1 MTETHP
7 TFYPSDNLTKRRNM
21 TDEETYQE
29 TPKEAAARRAQEAAL
44 PKMQLWERKLL
55 DFSLRNALLNLRVR
69 GKVVPLVGTNLG
81 GVEDALQDGADFE
94 LISDPELSLPPADDS
109 GMRDSSQLAPA
120 LHDQVS
126 AALGKKRLTSYL
138 SATELPT
145 ALKGLYR
152 SSRSALEENGANTL
166 FLVLGVLRWFEDAKA
181 TKPRYAPLLLL
192 PVEIVRCAGNHYKLR
207 QRDEDV
213 ILNTTLVEFLRQ
225 QHDTD
230 LGTPLTPLP
239 TDDSGIDVDGVLKTV
254 RTLIADHPNWQV
266 WEESLIGL
274 FSFSKFVMWNDIHA
288 GGEQMRRHPI
298 IGSLVSRK
306 LQLDTSQEA
315 ADASTADTTH
325 EPKDF
330 CTPVDADSSQL
341 EAVIES
347 GEGKSFI
354 LHGPPGTGKSQTITN
369 IIANALY
376 HGKRVL
382 FVAEKMA
389 ALSVVQRRLKKIGIG
404 DFCMEM
410 HSNKATKSH
419 FLAQME
425 TALNIA
431 HYARNEAFERQSAEL
446 FAQRQKLLKYMNAL
460 HRRLPHGLSTYE
472 CLTGTL
478 EVKGEEIPQP
488 DELAA
493 ALTKERLDDVCKRL
507 TELDGVFRATGHPAD
522 HPLRELRVQDTSV
535 QVAQHLTAA
544 LAALRQ
550 TAEAAEHASWF
561 LPRLLK
567 RRKLRQRLRDIGTG
581 FSWDGLA
588 AYEEAK
594 SPVAELLKQIDTWQA
609 NAAKAHDWSLW
620 CVKRC
625 ELERDGLASVVSY
638 LLQSHKSGT
647 ATADA
652 LRKGILHK
660 WVLDGIDASPELQMF
675 NGQMLEQVIAGYRE
689 LAKQFQTLA
698 RQELYCRLAAR
709 IPNAT
714 LEATNN
720 SEISI
725 LKRAIKSKGR
735 GKTMRQLFDSI
746 PTLLPRLCPCMLM
759 SPLSVAQYIELGAPP
774 FDLVLFDEASQMPT
788 SEAVGA
794 IARGK
799 SLIVVGDP
807 MQMPPTSFFDT
818 ATTNEDDAENDDME
832 SILDDC
838 LALSVPSRHLTWH
851 YRSKHESLIS
861 FSNQHYYGGR
871 LFTFPSTD
879 DRTSKVTLVH
889 VDGTYDMGKTRC
901 NQAEAQAVVE
911 EALRRLADD
920 TLSRQSIGIVAFS
933 KAQAELIE
941 DLLTAEL
948 AKRPE
953 LERRAYDCADPLFVK
968 NLENVQGDERDVIL
982 FSVGYGPDSTG
993 KVSMNFGPLNN
1004 QGGERRLNV
1013 AVSRSCREMQVFSSL
1028 SPDQIDLSRT
1038 NAEGVKGLKAF
1049 LQYAGGGHGEGTA
1062 GNAKSANP
1070 SGNSDTLVDDI
1081 AAAVRTLGYEVD
1093 TCIGRSAFKID
1104 IAVIHP
1110 ARPDEYLL
1118 GILCDGT
1125 NYTKTKTTRD
1135 REIGQPGVLSMLGWH
1150 TLRVWAVDW
1159 FLNRE
1164 QVIQRIASTLQ
1175 ECLNPEPPDADT
1187 TPAPTPPASSATPTP
1202 DTSHAAARATDCA
1215 PLPTAATPPPAP
1227 AAPAEE
1233 AAPRLLADTRQIP
1246 YTAAALK
1253 PCKDSHTATEL
1264 EGKARQISAQIAKI
1278 IAAEQP
1284 ITLALLT
1291 KRIAKLWNAKQS
1303 AKLSQIVAANLGN
1316 AYCDA
1321 LQRDVK
1327 PFFWTDFDTSAHY
1340 KQFRT
1345 GGERSIEEI
1354 PLIEVI
1360 NAAAYAVEQQVALP
1374 LTDLRTLTARLL
1386 GFTRTSEKVSETV
1399 DQAIDILKKMQRIEL
1414 ADDEPHTV
1422 KLRET

>member
-1 MTETHP
+1 
-7 TFYPSDNLTKRRNM
+7 M
-21 TDEETYQE
+21 TDEETYKE
-29 TPKEAAARRAQEAAL
+29 TPQEAAARKAQEAAL

-81 GVEDALQDGADFE
+81 RVEDALQDGADFE
-94 LISDPELSLPPADDS
+94 LISDPEISLPPTDDS
-109 GMRDSSQLAPA
+109 GMRDSSQLTPA
-120 LHDQVS
+120 LHDQVA

-138 SATELPT
+138 SANELPT
-145 ALKGLYR
+145 TLKGLYR

-192 PVEIVRCAGNHYKLR
+192 PVEIVRCAGNLYKLR

-225 QHDTD
+225 QHGID
-230 LGTPLTPLP
+230 LGAPLTPLP

-254 RTLIADHPNWQV
+254 RSLIADHPHWQV
-266 WEESLIGL
+266 FEESLVGL

-288 GGEQMRRHPI
+288 GGAQMRRHPI
-298 IGSLVSRK
+298 IGSLVSGK

-315 ADASTADTTH
+315 ADASTADATH

-330 CTPVDADSSQL
+330 CTPVDVDSSQL

-446 FAQRQKLLKYMNAL
+446 FAQRQKLLKYMKAL

-472 CLTGTL
+472 CLTGAL
-478 EVKGEEIPQP
+478 AVKGDEFTQS

-493 ALTKERLDDVCKRL
+493 ALTKEKLDEVCKRL
-507 TELDGVFRATGHPAD
+507 TELDGVFLATGHPAD

-535 QVAQHLTAA
+535 QVAQHLSSA

-550 TAEAAEHASWF
+550 TAEEAEHASWF

-567 RRKLRQRLRDIGTG
+567 RRKLRKRLRDIGTG
-581 FSWDGLA
+581 ISWDGLD
-588 AYEEAK
+588 AYEKAK
-594 SPVAELLKQIDTWQA
+594 SPVADLVKCVETWQA

-620 CVKRC
+620 CVKRG
-625 ELERDGLASVVSY
+625 ELERDGFASVVGY
-638 LLQSHKSGT
+638 LLQSHKSGA

-660 WVLDGIDASPELQMF
+660 WALNGIDASPELQMF
-675 NGQMLEQVIAGYRE
+675 NGQMLEQVIARYRE

-759 SPLSVAQYIELGAPP
+759 SPISVAQYIELDAPP

-799 SLIVVGDP
+799 ALIVVGDP

-901 NQAEAQAVVE
+901 NQTEAQAVVE
-911 EALRRLADD
+911 ETLRRLADD
-920 TLSRQSIGIVAFS
+920 ALSQQSIGIVAFS

-948 AKRPE
+948 AKHPE
-953 LERRAYDCADPLFVK
+953 LERRAYDCTDPLFVK

-1013 AVSRSCREMQVFSSL
+1013 AVSRSCREMQVFTSL

-1038 NAEGVKGLKAF
+1038 NAEGVKGLRAF
-1049 LQYAGGGHGEGTA
+1049 LQYAGGGHGAGTA
-1062 GNAKSANP
+1062 EGAKAANP

-1081 AAAVRTLGYEVD
+1081 ADAVRSLGYEVD
-1093 TCIGRSAFKID
+1093 TRIGRSAFKID

-1110 ARPDEYLL
+1110 SRPDEYLL

-1125 NYTKTKTTRD
+1125 NYMQTKTTRD
-1135 REIGQPGVLSMLGWH
+1135 REIGQPSVLSMLGWH
-1150 TLRVWAVDW
+1150 TMRVWAVDW

-1164 QVIQRIASTLQ
+1164 QVIQRIAAALQ
-1175 ECLNPEPPDADT
+1175 ESLNPAPSDAESA
-1187 TPAPTPPASSATPTP
+1187 PSPTPSASVSTPQPNASPAT
-1202 DTSHAAARATDCA
+1202 ARTTDCA
-1215 PLPTAATPPPAP
+1215 PLPTAAPQPSAP
-1227 AAPAEE
+1227 AAPTEE

-1246 YTAAALK
+1246 YSAAALTPSK
-1253 PCKDSHTATEL
+1253 ASHTATEL

-1303 AKLSQIVAANLGN
+1303 AKLSQIVTENLGN

-1340 KQFRT
+1340 KQFRSE
-1345 GGERSIEEI
+1345 GGRSIYEI

-1374 LTDLRTLTARLL
+1374 LSDLRSLTARLL
-1386 GFTRTSEKVSETV
+1386 GFARTSEKVSETV
-1399 DQAIDILKKMQRIEL
+1399 DQALDILKKMQRIEF

-1422 KLRET
+1422 KLRES